1 MKFFGETHIHFAEH
15 RYKAFILSAVVIV
28 AGLVSLAIK
37 GGPDLSI
44 DFEGGTLVQV
54 RFDEPVPIGELRETV
69 EAAGYDDGEIQE
81 FGAENEYLITIEKIS
96 EGGLASD
103 KLLAA
108 LNEAFP
114 ACGWAVVSS
123 RELEPDLSAN
133 FEGGNL
139 VIVSADSIPP
149 VGELKSGVRQAGVG
163 VVELTRESEGAVAF
177 SLPYLGIEA
186 QAVGKLL
193 ASMRERFPDR
203 EIESRRT
210 ETVGPKIGE
219 ELKNRTWAAI
229 VISLFGI
236 LVYIS
241 WRFEF
246 KFAIGAIVAL
256 IHDVLITVGLF
267 SIMGKEISLV
277 IVAAL
282 LTIVGYSL
290 NDTIVVYDRIREN
303 FSLRRRESYEKMI
316 DISINDSLSRTIITS
331 LTTLIVV
338 LSLYLFGGEVIHDFA
353 FALLVGVVVGT
364 YSSIFVA
371 SPVLIEWQNRITGRK
386 KMTKTG
392 KPQAAKT
399 QTQKA

>member
-1 MKFFGETHIHFAEH
+1 MQFFGETHIHFAEH
-15 RYKAFILSAVVIV
+15 RYKAFILSAIVIV

-54 RFDEPVPIGELRETV
+54 RFDQPVPIGDLRATV
-69 EAAGYDDGEIQE
+69 EDAGYDGEIQE
-81 FGAENEYLITIEKIS
+81 FGAQNEYLITIEKIS
-96 EGGLASD
+96 EGGLASER
-103 KLLAA
+103 LLEA
-108 LNEAFP
+108 LNGAYPE
-114 ACGWAVVSS
+114 CGWAVVSS
-123 RELEPDLSAN
+123 REMEPDLSEN

-149 VGELKSGVRQAGVG
+149 IEALKSGVKAQGVG
-163 VVELTRESEGAVAF
+163 IVELTRESEGAVAF

-186 QAVGKLL
+186 KAVGKLL
-193 ASMRERFPDR
+193 DAMRARFPDR
-203 EIESRRT
+203 EIEIRRT

-246 KFAIGAIVAL
+246 KFAVGAIIAL
-256 IHDVLITVGLF
+256 IHDVLITVGIF

-316 DISINDSLSRTIITS
+316 DISINESLSRTVITS

-338 LSLYLFGGEVIHDFA
+338 LFLFFYGGEVIHDFA
-353 FALLVGVVVGT
+353 FALLVGIIVGT

-371 SPVLIEWQNRITGRK
+371 SPVLIEWQNRLTGRK
-386 KMTKTG
+386 KTTG
-392 KPQAAKT
+392 KARVQTAK
-399 QTQKA
+399 A